1 LHRIGICGNFGVEQE
16 EKITGQI
23 VKTKIIRDQLRIH
36 FGTENVL
43 TINTSMWKRNPIR
56 LFINCVR
63 LSIVCNTILIM
74 PAHNG
79 IKIFAPLFNI
89 LCKVFKC
96 KLQYSVIGGWI
107 PELLKKDKKLHKS
120 IESMDTVYVETKT
133 MKNNLIELGLGNVV
147 HMPNFK
153 NIKIVSEKELRKNY
167 SIPYRLCT
175 FSRVSRDKG
184 IIDAINAVYQI
195 NRKEGKKVFFL
206 YIFGSIEQDF
216 EDDFNQAIFN
226 SDSSARYSGV
236 VEFEEST
243 EVLKDYFA
251 LIFPTY
257 YEGEGFPGTII
268 DSFSSGLPVIAS
280 DWKYNKEIVTNWETG
295 VIYSLDDNDRS
306 IGLQEVLYL
315 IYKNPELVISM
326 KPNCIRKAKKY
337 DSPEVMKKMIQ
348 RIRE

>member
-1 LHRIGICGNFGVEQE
+1 
-16 EKITGQI
+16 
-23 VKTKIIRDQLRIH
+23 
-36 FGTENVL
+36 
-43 TINTSMWKRNPIR
+43 
-56 LFINCVR
+56 
-63 LSIVCNTILIM
+63 M

-153 NIKIVSEKELRKNY
+153 NIKIVSEKELSKNY
-167 SIPYRLCT
+167 SITYRLCT

-236 VEFEEST
+236 V
-243 EVLKDYFA
+243 
-251 LIFPTY
+251 
-257 YEGEGFPGTII
+257 
-268 DSFSSGLPVIAS
+268 
-280 DWKYNKEIVTNWETG
+280 
-295 VIYSLDDNDRS
+295 
-306 IGLQEVLYL
+306 
-315 IYKNPELVISM
+315 
-326 KPNCIRKAKKY
+326 
-337 DSPEVMKKMIQ
+337 
-348 RIRE
+348 